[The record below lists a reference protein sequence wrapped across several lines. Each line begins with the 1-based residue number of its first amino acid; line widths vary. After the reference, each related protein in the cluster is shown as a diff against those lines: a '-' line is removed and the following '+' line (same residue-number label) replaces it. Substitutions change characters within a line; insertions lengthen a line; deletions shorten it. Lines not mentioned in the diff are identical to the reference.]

1 MTEWT
6 DVTVC
11 TTGRRSVIARQGFAT
26 DVHRRQDS
34 GKPAFLGARSRRR
47 TQILARTGA
56 VKIENT
62 GVEPDITVENM
73 PNATFKGGVA
83 QLDAAIGFLLEK
95 LKTDPVRRL

>member
-1 MTEWT
+1 M
-6 DVTVC
+6 
-11 TTGRRSVIARQGFAT
+11 RLFAPPAGEASSPGK
-26 DVHRRQDS
+26 DS
-34 GKPAFLGARSRRR
+34 PRMSIGARSRRR

-95 LKTDPVRRL
+95 LKTDPVKRL